1 MLLFE
6 PHRFLP
12 FLTGAEYT
20 TSLRAN
26 LLHEGIDRYL
36 GISWRAT
43 SAVMET
49 GFSVRG
55 RVVLQSFTTDN
66 EL

>member
-1 MLLFE
+1 MLFFE

-12 FLTGAEYT
+12 FITGAEYT

-26 LLHEGIDRYL
+26 LLDEGIDRYL

-43 SAVMET
+43 SGVMET
-49 GFSVRG
+49 GILVRS
-55 RVVLQSFTTDN
+55 RVVLQSATTDN
-66 EL
+66 ES